1 MNRLAPCAPLAVA
14 VALLVSASSSAAHED
29 DRPGFLTFSASRTQ
43 LRNSQSV
50 IVDVGLRSLRDEEG
64 RWRPARREDLWF
76 QITIDGHLLGEPGRR
91 RWTDGQRCPAAV
103 AELDRVRDLTLPRP
117 VLPFP
122 RPDGEADEEGDI
134 YLDGRV
140 YTLSVRSAS
149 LQGQA
154 IGSVEM
160 SSNVETDLAR
170 WVERMLAVLEPCW
183 SRTMPDDMD
192 SGRGTDWDAQIN
204 GPLRREDR

>member
-1 MNRLAPCAPLAVA
+1 MNRLASCASIAVA
-14 VALLVSASSSAAHED
+14 VALLVPASSSAAHDD

-64 RWRPARREDLWF
+64 RWRPARREELWF
-76 QITIDGHLLGEPGRR
+76 QITINDSSLGQPGRR
-91 RWTDGQRCPAAV
+91 RWTDGRSCPDAV
-103 AELDRVRDLTLPRP
+103 AELDRVRDLTMPRP
-117 VLPFP
+117 MLPVP
-122 RPDGEADEEGDI
+122 GPNGEAVEEGDI
-134 YLDGRV
+134 YVDGRG
-140 YTLSVRSAS
+140 YTLSMRSAS

-154 IGSVEM
+154 VGRVEM

-192 SGRGTDWDAQIN
+192 SLRGTDTDARIN
-204 GPLRREDR
+204 GPLRPRER

>member
-1 MNRLAPCAPLAVA
+1 MNRLASCASIAVA
-14 VALLVSASSSAAHED
+14 VALLVPASGSAAHED
-29 DRPGFLTFSASRTQ
+29 DRPGFLSFSASRTL

-50 IVDVGLRSLRDEEG
+50 IVDVGLRSLSDEEG

-76 QITIDGHLLGEPGRR
+76 QITINDSTLGQPGRR
-91 RWTDGQRCPAAV
+91 RWTDGQSCPAAV
-103 AELDRVRDLTLPRP
+103 AELDQVRNLALPRP
-117 VLPFP
+117 VLPIP
-122 RPDGEADEEGDI
+122 GPDGETDEEGDI
-134 YLDGRV
+134 FLDGRV
-140 YTLSVRSAS
+140 YTLSIRSAS

-154 IGSVEM
+154 VGRVEM

-192 SGRGTDWDAQIN
+192 SLRGTDTDARIN
-204 GPLRREDR
+204 GPVRPRER